1 MSLCIRKFS
10 EDPEI
15 EALRRL
21 FAEVLI
27 LTKEDIQSPVP
38 RGCYDGRNEPW
49 RVKMEALNF
58 IKSEYCQLICDFLGI
73 DYERYKKVVLKK
85 FRPALCKGEK
95 KNAERKTDAHTLFH

>member
-10 EDPEI
+10 EDPET

-38 RGCYDGRNEPW
+38 RGCCDDRNEPW
-49 RVKMEALNF
+49 RVKIEALSF
-58 IKSEYCQLICDFLGI
+58 IKSKYCQLICDFLGI
-73 DYERYKKVVLKK
+73 DYEYYKKEVLKK
-85 FRPALCKGEK
+85 FRPALLQRRDK
-95 KNAERKTDAHTLFH
+95 KC